1 MNVDLNVCQTCLSR
15 DRLLYPLKNFELCLS
30 DMNIPINI
38 YEYNAG
44 VCWECKAVLMKFA
57 KFKLQVIEAQKLIT
71 SNTEKNTLS
80 TLQRTTKCSYDCIY
94 NYETNID
101 SNTDIKIKSIKEEIL
116 ENSDNINRNIESEDK
131 KDYNELKYKDNDNC
145 DKINYTNIHLLST
158 NKSKINLS
166 KDLDNKNK
174 KCHTKS
180 KHKSTKLL
188 SIDSKKIR
196 DKIETI
202 TFTEDEMIKNR
213 EHKRNQPNY
222 KKIPYKCDYCVLGF
236 TRKETYI
243 LHNKKKHD
251 ESIGPH
257 ACDVCSV
264 RFATTNSLVSHRQR
278 HYTLYKCVLC
288 KYEATLL
295 KAAVNHC
302 VIKHDKDEQG
312 LIHCAQ
318 CSVTVETA
326 DDLAAH
332 MNTNHMLKCNQCG
345 EKFKGKHTLR
355 THYIRIHSSNRAFT
369 CDVCTK
375 TFKTKSRLESHITSH
390 NNTLAKKLA
399 YCSICKVQYKNIYV
413 YRNHLKNSANHSE
426 RLYHC
431 EDCNKRFAS
440 KVYWQKHCD
449 FYHLQKSAFKC
460 DLCNKLF
467 MSDWRLKNHK
477 QKHHGLSRSRDHIC
491 NICGKKFYTLST
503 LRGHQ
508 LTHSEERTYMC
519 EDCGDTFKQR
529 PALYTHTKLVH
540 RGVKR
545 IKQN

>member
-1 MNVDLNVCQTCLSR
+1 MKVDLNLCQTCLSR
-15 DRLLYPLKNFELCLS
+15 DRLLYPLKNFELWLS

-38 YEYNAG
+38 YEHNAG

-80 TLQRTTKCSYDCIY
+80 TLHSTTKCLYDCIY

-101 SNTDIKIKSIKEEIL
+101 SNKDIKIKSIKEEIL
-116 ENSDNINRNIESEDK
+116 ENSEDK
-131 KDYNELKYKDNDNC
+131 KDYNELKYKNNENC
-145 DKINYTNIHLLST
+145 DEINYTNIHLLSA

-166 KDLDNKNK
+166 KDLNNK
-174 KCHTKS
+174 KYHLKS
-180 KHKSTKLL
+180 KHKSIKL
-188 SIDSKKIR
+188 SIDSAKVR

-213 EHKRNQPNY
+213 EQKRNQPNY

-257 ACDVCSV
+257 GCDVCSV

-295 KAAVNHC
+295 KAAINHC

-326 DDLAAH
+326 DELAAH

-369 CDVCTK
+369 CDVCSK

-449 FYHLQKSAFKC
+449 FYHLHKSAFKC

-467 MSDWRLKNHK
+467 MSDWRLKNHR